1 MTRAE
6 RQAVN
11 LGLTEPVIRRLQAR
25 GHLNRLELSEHEAR
39 ERLLRAQVAFLARK
53 QRRPALWLAPSVRSS
68 TVADDR

>member
-6 RQAVN
+6 LRAAW

-25 GHLNRLELSEHEAR
+25 GHLDRLELSEREAR
-39 ERLLRAQVAFLARK
+39 ERLFRAQVAFHERK

-68 TVADDR
+68 AVADDR